1 MDMMKYYDPSYLNK
15 PKGEKEKESTTEGII
30 NLFIDFYSRYRE
42 SELGTIKKIIRPNN
56 VLWLI

>member
-1 MDMMKYYDPSYLNK
+1 MIKYYDPGYTNRA
-15 PKGEKEKESTTEGII
+15 KGDNDKESTTEGII

-56 VLWLI
+56 VL